1 MVMIAKK
8 KPTKR
13 GEPISPKVKAKVS
26 ERGTPIG
33 RKVVRPPRPPRGKP
47 RDAMSKILMA
57 PKQSGPP
64 RTKDRTKP
72 KSPKKTI
79 GSLMSEG
86 MSKGMAT
93 NAMKKAAMKLAKRGK
108 PSGRPK
114 RKFGPIT
121 PKRGKPKFMK
131 K

>member
-26 ERGTPIG
+26 ERGSPIG
-33 RKVVRPPRPPRGKP
+33 RKVVRPPRPP
-47 RDAMSKILMA
+47 
-57 PKQSGPP
+57 
-64 RTKDRTKP
+64 
-72 KSPKKTI
+72 
-79 GSLMSEG
+79 
-86 MSKGMAT
+86 
-93 NAMKKAAMKLAKRGK
+93 RGK